1 MSSTIHSYK
10 GEKSGFTLIELVL
23 SVAVLS
29 IILLVSVPLT
39 QRYVLRNDMEV
50 LSNIIVQ
57 DMYRA
62 QSLARAGENDSDWG
76 VYIQEG
82 STTVFQGGSYATRN
96 QSKDETY
103 SFSTNIIIT
112 GQNEYVFDKFSGR
125 LATSGSTTLTINN
138 DSRIISVGSNG
149 VIEY

>member
-1 MSSTIHSYK
+1 MVNTIYK
-10 GEKSGFTLIELVL
+10 YEHKKHGFTLIELVL

-29 IILLVSVPLT
+29 IILLVSIPLT
-39 QRYVLRNDMEV
+39 QRYVIRNDMEV

-57 DMYRA
+57 DLYRA
-62 QSLARAGENDSDWG
+62 QNLARAGENDSDWG

-82 STTVFQGGSYATRN
+82 STTVFQGDSYISRN
-96 QSKDETY
+96 QSKDEAY
-103 SFSTNIIIT
+103 SFSTNINIA

-125 LATSGSTTLTINN
+125 LAAAGSTTLTING
-138 DSRIISVGSNG
+138 DTRVISVGSNG

>member
-1 MSSTIHSYK
+1 M
-10 GEKSGFTLIELVL
+10 IELVL

-76 VYIQEG
+76 VYIQQG
-82 STTVFQGGSYATRN
+82 STTVFQGDNYVSRN

-103 SFSTNIIIT
+103 SFSSSIIIT

-125 LATSGSTTLTINN
+125 LAAAGSTTLTTNG
-138 DSRIISVGSNG
+138 DTRVISVGSNG